1 MLFDAL
7 ARGADLIPDSLWT
20 VVYVLWI
27 IAGTVFLL
35 LRRRRSTTTLAW
47 ILAFWSLPLIS
58 GLGYFMFG
66 PRRLDDQGGLRQRAR
81 KAAAD
86 HIPPVSQDLQQAFVD
101 KFDLAPLARVSQASD
116 DPEPGPKQARAVQLF
131 ADGDSA
137 FPAILRAI
145 ELAEETVHLEYY
157 IWEPD
162 VIGTRMRDALTEK
175 ASQGVTVRIIVD
187 AIGGKDCRGEFWQP
201 IVDAGGEVRKFNP
214 PHILKPQPGKLNFR
228 THRKIVLIDGHIA
241 FTGGINVSDS
251 SRSIGSGEGEPAWR
265 NTHLSIDGA
274 PATGLQAIFLEDWLY
289 SVPVDAVNRGERN
302 ALDLLPD
309 SETKPSIPDDIQ
321 RWFPDRDAQST
332 IPATEDAPWVQIVD
346 SGPDEKSE
354 DIHLLFFT
362 AITSAKRRLWI
373 TTPYFV
379 PDPPIE
385 TALASA
391 CARGVDVR
399 IIIPADSDSK
409 LANAAAQTYAADASD
424 KGAKIWLF
432 EPHMNHS
439 KTMIVDDELSIVG
452 TANMDNRSF
461 RLNFELVAAIYDGN
475 VTAQLADM
483 FERDQS
489 NSRPYESGEVNA
501 GLINRLV
508 ANTARL
514 LAPLL

>member
-1 MLFDAL
+1 M
-7 ARGADLIPDSLWT
+7 PESLWT
-20 VVYVLWI
+20 AVYVLWI
-27 IAGTVFLL
+27 IGGTVFLL
-35 LRRRRSTTTLAW
+35 LRRRRPTTTLAW
-47 ILAFWSLPLIS
+47 IIAFWGLPLIS
-58 GLGYFMFG
+58 GVGYFMFG
-66 PRRLDDQGGLRQRAR
+66 PRRLDDQSGLRQRAR
-81 KAAAD
+81 QAAAD
-86 HIPPVSQDLQQAFVD
+86 HIPPVTEDLQQAFIA
-101 KFDLAPLARVSQASD
+101 KFDLASLARVSQTDD

-137 FPAILRAI
+137 FPAILKAI
-145 ELAEETVHLEYY
+145 EQAEETLHLEYY

-162 VIGTRMRDALTEK
+162 VIGTRFRDALAEK
-175 ASQGVTVRIIVD
+175 AHQGVTVRIIVD
-187 AIGGKDCRGEFWQP
+187 AIGGQDCRGEFWQP

-251 SRSIGSGEGEPAWR
+251 SRSFDNGEGEPAWR

-274 PATGLQAIFLEDWLY
+274 PATGIQSIFLEDWLY
-289 SVPVDAVNRGERN
+289 SVSVDAVNRGERN
-302 ALDLLPD
+302 AADLLPK
-309 SETKPSIPDDIQ
+309 SEKKPAIPDDIW
-321 RWFPDRDAQST
+321 RWFPDRDAEST
-332 IPATEDAPWVQIVD
+332 TPMTDDAPWVQIVD

-409 LANAAAQTYAADASD
+409 LAKAAAKTFSADASD
-424 KGAKIWLF
+424 RGAKIWLF

-461 RLNFELVAAIYDGN
+461 RLNFELVAAIYDHN
-475 VTAQLADM
+475 VNAELAEM

-489 NSRPYESGEVNA
+489 NSRPFESDEDNA
-501 GLINRLV
+501 GLVNRLM
-508 ANTARL
+508 ANTSRL